1 MEYTFAALPYFVPS
15 SQERSTIAALIRGRK
30 EPTSAAGWPCSQER
44 FESDPTVAARQLCAC
59 VVSTAHVIES
69 ALLYP
74 A

>member
-30 EPTSAAGWPCSQER
+30 ERTSAAGWPCSQER